1 PLSLHD
7 ALPISQRDGLLLG
20 ARRLGDELSL
30 VGAWLQADDIAGQC
44 ALERGPQGAGVRDG
58 LRRLRALPRPLDGA
72 RDRGA
77 VRIGPVALTGLIA
90 LVALLG
96 SIGVLVPGR
105 VGGSGGLGGCV
116 LRLGAVGGLAVGGG
130 GGAAEESG
138 GAEPG
143 SDGEHDDENAE
154 QCDQGSGA

>member
-1 PLSLHD
+1 
-7 ALPISQRDGLLLG
+7 AQRDGLLLG

-30 VGAWLQADDIAGQC
+30 VGAWLQADDIAGQS

-77 VRIGPVALTGLIA
+77 VRIGPVALAGLIA

-96 SIGVLVPGR
+96 GLGVLVPGGGGGIGGL
-105 VGGSGGLGGCV
+105 VGGV

>member
-1 PLSLHD
+1 MTSP
-7 ALPISQRDGLLLG
+7 G
-20 ARRLGDELSL
+20 
-30 VGAWLQADDIAGQC
+30 
-44 ALERGPQGAGVRDG
+44 
-58 LRRLRALPRPLDGA
+58 RALSSAVRRVPASVTVFVASGHCLVRSTVR

-77 VRIGPVALTGLIA
+77 VRIGPVALAG

-96 SIGVLVPGR
+96 GI
-105 VGGSGGLGGCV
+105 GGLVGCV
-116 LRLGAVGGLAVGGG
+116 LRLGAVGGLTVGGG